1 VPGLL
6 ITPRRHALTTQPPQM
21 YFRGGLDWAVT
32 RNAIRRDADLGSTSV
47 QRVKQVAK
55 SPQPAT

>member
-1 VPGLL
+1 
-6 ITPRRHALTTQPPQM
+6 M